1 MAITFHT
8 ENVKQPN
15 IKKGITKKWI
25 TLVASDYNKTVG
37 DIAYLFS
44 DDKKT
49 VQINQQYLNRDYFT
63 DIITFDYS
71 DGNKISGDIIISL
84 DSVQTN
90 SKKYHTDYQ
99 EELHRVI
106 IHGILHLCGI
116 NDISESEK
124 LAMREAENRAL
135 ESLKLLSE

>member
-90 SKKYHTDYQ
+90 SQKYHTDYH

-116 NDISESEK
+116 NDRSEPEK

-135 ESLKLLSE
+135 EYLKLLSE